1 MTAVIILMK
10 QRLHAGGVSRSS
22 MPVPESLFET
32 TTPNKETHEM
42 SPTNIQA
49 LIESLMIIVKIL
61 ARNPNRRL
69 RSSIRAP

>member
-1 MTAVIILMK
+1 
-10 QRLHAGGVSRSS
+10 